1 MLISLVPLVYIANLI
16 LNAILMF
23 IFMILGT
30 LFAPLYELGINKELE
45 KIEIQNM
52 IEKGYLDADYTKQD
66 LNDFCVTYYNVLWQE
81 SLNNT
86 CFRYL

>member
-1 MLISLVPLVYIANLI
+1 MMISLAPLVYIANLI

-52 IEKGYLDADYTKQD
+52 IEKGYLDTDYTKQD
-66 LNDFCVTYYNVLWQE
+66 LNDFCVAYYNVLWQE
-81 SLNNT
+81 SLTNA